1 MFDPSLNIQKTELIC
16 LDATAFQALFETLV
30 EKIKKE
36 NKIEHDP
43 YLTTEEAC
51 DLLKCNDETLR
62 KYWKERH
69 ITRAEFSRKHIV
81 YERDSIMTFIKKHT
95 NTPGDGNK

>member
-1 MFDPSLNIQKTELIC
+1 MFDLPPNIQKTELIC

-43 YLTTEEAC
+43 YLSTEEAAQ
-51 DLLKCNDETLR
+51 LLKCNDETLR
-62 KYWKERH
+62 KYWKDGH
-69 ITRAEFSRKHIV
+69 IARAEFSKKHIV
-81 YERDSIMTFIKKHT
+81 YDRESIMAFIKKRT
-95 NTPGDGNK
+95 NTPNDGNK